1 MERDCCTGCNS
12 QPIGVFDSGVG
23 GLSVWMEI
31 LRQLPGESTL
41 YFADQAHIPYGNRS
55 LQEIRR
61 YATGITS
68 FLLNQGAK
76 LIVVACNTASG
87 AALQNLRTVFPEIPF
102 VGMEPAVKP
111 AVENTHTGHVG
122 VIATPTTYEGILYK
136 QLVRRFER
144 QVTIHTQIC
153 PGLVEKIEAGQ
164 IDSPT
169 THALLQECLQ
179 PLAQHN
185 IDQLVLGCTHYPF
198 ISELALR
205 ILGSKVSL
213 INPAPAVARQT
224 KRLLDQKLL
233 QCSKDHIA
241 EHIFFT
247 SGSVQEFTDIAYV
260 LVKYSGKVSQTIWVD
275 GKLIYPQPTG
285 IAAN

>member
-1 MERDCCTGCNS
+1 MESDHCNVCNS

-23 GLSVWMEI
+23 GLSVWIEI
-31 LRQLPGESTL
+31 LRQMPGESTL

-61 YATGITS
+61 YATRITS

-87 AALQNLRTVFPEIPF
+87 AALQHLRTVFPEISF

-111 AVENTHTGHVG
+111 AVENTRTGHVG
-122 VIATPTTYEGILYK
+122 VIATPTTYAGVLYK
-136 QLVRRFER
+136 QLVRRFEK

-153 PGLVEKIEAGQ
+153 PGLVEEIEAGQ

-169 THALLQECLQ
+169 TFALLQDCLH
-179 PLAQHN
+179 PLTQYN

-198 ISELALR
+198 ISELAFR
-205 ILGSKVSL
+205 ILGSSISL

-224 KRLLDQKLL
+224 QRLLDQNSL
-233 QCSKDHIA
+233 QCSKNQIA

-247 SGSVQEFTDIAYV
+247 TGSVQEFADIAYA
-260 LVKYSGKVSQTIWVD
+260 LVKYTGKVHQTLWVD
-275 GKLIYPQPTG
+275 GKLTIDKTNG